1 MNKGLSKVIDITRS
15 LKESPT
21 MSVGDSGYTNS
32 ATASGPVSG
41 YDVALPLPDLSQ
53 DYQTPGESGLA
64 KYRFS
69 NVYPVEKV
77 TEKNIDSMVD
87 ASNEYLQ
94 LADKGNQRNAEERIN
109 RIRQMF
115 KSLREEAG
123 ASGPT
128 MSVGDGGYTGKAN
141 ASGPAAG
148 YDPVIG
154 IIDRRNKKQKNYPK
168 KYVQMYRDMQ
178 KGNKLKSVMT

>member
-21 MSVGDSGYTNS
+21 MSVGDGGFTNS

-41 YDVALPLPDLSQ
+41 YDVPLPLPDLSQ
-53 DYQTPGESGLA
+53 AYQTPGESGLA

-94 LADKGNQRNAEERIN
+94 LADESNQRNAEERIN

-123 ASGPT
+123 PT

-141 ASGPAAG
+141 ASGPVAG

-154 IIDRRNKKQKNYPK
+154 RIDRRTKKQKNYPK
-168 KYVQMYRDMQ
+168 LYVQMYQDIM
-178 KGNKLKSVMT
+178 KGKRLKSVMT

>member
-21 MSVGDSGYTNS
+21 MSVGDGGFTNS

-41 YDVALPLPDLSQ
+41 YDAPLPLPDLSQ

-94 LADKGNQRNAEERIN
+94 LADKENQRNAEERIN

-123 ASGPT
+123 PT

-141 ASGPAAG
+141 ASGPVAG

-154 IIDRRNKKQKNYPK
+154 RVDRRNKKQKNYPK
-168 KYVQMYRDMQ
+168 KYVQMYRDMM
-178 KGNKLKSVMT
+178 KGQRLKSVMT

>member
-21 MSVGDSGYTNS
+21 MSVGDGGFTNS

-41 YDVALPLPDLSQ
+41 YDVPLPLPDLSQ

-94 LADKGNQRNAEERIN
+94 LVDKENQRNAEERIN

-123 ASGPT
+123 PT

-141 ASGPAAG
+141 ASGPVAG

-154 IIDRRNKKQKNYPK
+154 RVDRRTKKQKNYPK
-168 KYVQMYRDMQ
+168 LYVQMYQDIM
-178 KGNKLKSVMT
+178 KGKRLKSVMT